1 METEQLSADK
11 LAAIYR
17 RIRAAIDAKEE
28 AHKQEIEELKGQLDA
43 VSQSL
48 LEICNSQNA
57 DSLRTAE
64 GTVIR
69 RIKTRYWTTDWENMY
84 RFIKQ
89 HDAPY
94 LLQQRIHEGNMKQ
107 FLDENPEA
115 FPVGMQVDNKYAIT
129 VRKPTSK

>member
-1 METEQLSADK
+1 MEPEQLSADK

-28 AHKQEIEELKGQLDA
+28 EHKREIEALRDELEV

-48 LEICNSQNA
+48 LEICNAQNA

-64 GTVIR
+64 GTIMR
-69 RIKTRYWTTDWENMY
+69 RVKTRFWTTDWESMY
-84 RFIKQ
+84 KFIKE

>member
-1 METEQLSADK
+1 MEQEQLSADK

-28 AHKQEIEELKGQLDA
+28 EHKREIEALRDELEV

-48 LEICNSQNA
+48 LEICNAQNA

-64 GTVIR
+64 GTIMR
-69 RIKTRYWTTDWENMY
+69 RVKTRFWTTDWESMY
-84 RFIKQ
+84 KFIKE